1 MLIFFSFIFIIL
13 IIYGITIIK
22 YIHYWKHLEKNK
34 RNFST
39 TKEFNVTIII
49 SCRNES
55 HNIKNIVSN
64 FLNQNF
70 NNKRLEL
77 ILINDHSNDDTFETI
92 KRYSEKHKRIRCINL
107 DSYLSGKKNAIRK
120 GISESKGDIIICT
133 DADCLFSKNWV
144 SKITEC
150 FSDSS
155 IHFVSS
161 PVSILPEGSF
171 FSNFQEME
179 LIALVG
185 STASEIYRG
194 KPIICNGA
202 NIAFRKISYQSINSN
217 NLKNMNLD
225 DISLMHLF
233 NDLYKD
239 SIYFYNDYE
248 SIVYTY
254 PMKNIKNI
262 ILQKTRW
269 VSGFKSINDRH
280 SIIISFVVF
289 IMNFLICFLLIAC
302 IINFNFFNIFF
313 VVFIVKI
320 ILDYFYFKELVSFFK
335 RKYLLIYLPIFE
347 VIHAFLS
354 IVVVTL
360 SYCIPIYW
368 KGRKI

>member
-13 IIYGITIIK
+13 IIYGITIIR
-22 YIHYWKHLEKNK
+22 YIHYWKNLEKNK
-34 RNFST
+34 RNFSPT
-39 TKEFNVTIII
+39 NEVNVTIII

-64 FLNQNF
+64 FLFQNF
-70 NNKRLEL
+70 NNKKLEL
-77 ILINDHSNDDTFETI
+77 ILINDHSTDDTYEI
-92 KRYSEKHKRIRCINL
+92 MKRYSEKNKRIRYINL
-107 DSYLSGKKNAIRK
+107 DSQFYGKKNAIRK
-120 GISESKGDIIICT
+120 GVSESKGDIIMCT

-185 STASEIYRG
+185 STASEIHSG
-194 KPIICNGA
+194 NPVICNGA
-202 NIAFRKISYQSINSN
+202 NIAFRKTSYQSINAN
-217 NLKNMNLD
+217 ILKNMNLD

-233 NDLYKD
+233 NDLYKG
-239 SIYFYNDYE
+239 SIYFFNDYE

-262 ILQKTRW
+262 VLQKTRW
-269 VSGFKSINDRH
+269 VSGFKSINDRY
-280 SIIISFVVF
+280 SIVISFIVF

-302 IINFNFFNIFF
+302 IFNFKLFNTFLVFF
-313 VVFIVKI
+313 TVKM

-335 RKYLLIYLPIFE
+335 RKYLLIYLPVFE